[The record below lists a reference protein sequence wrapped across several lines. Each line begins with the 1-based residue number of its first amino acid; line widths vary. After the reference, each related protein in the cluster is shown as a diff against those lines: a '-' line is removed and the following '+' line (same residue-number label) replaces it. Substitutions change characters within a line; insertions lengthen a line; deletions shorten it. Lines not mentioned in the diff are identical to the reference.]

1 MLMTGNS
8 YCYEFRRDVPMQD
21 VEASLQLAF
30 LATESLHGETQ
41 VRLDAAHSLNHRKRC
56 CMINVQSRVGRDISR
71 IFTGFLRHEFG
82 EDAFSIKR
90 QPNHHKALSE
100 ETFN

>member
-1 MLMTGNS
+1 MTKQLYRYRFTAEVPIG
-8 YCYEFRRDVPMQD
+8 DVG
-21 VEASLQLAF
+21 ASFLLAF

-41 VRLDAAHSLNHRKRC
+41 VRLDAAHSLNHRRRS

-90 QPNHHKALSE
+90 QQRHI
-100 ETFN
+100 ETQLQETLN

>member
-1 MLMTGNS
+1 MTANS

-21 VEASLQLAF
+21 VEASLRLAF

-41 VRLDAAHSLNHRKRC
+41 VRLDAAHSLNHRQRS

-90 QPNHHKALSE
+90 QQPHI
-100 ETFN
+100 ETQLQETLN